1 MGSTKSRNI
10 FTKDSKK
17 IDLSPPNT
25 LDSKIGH
32 YLYPPNET
40 EKKYEK
46 KWDRWITKG
55 KTVPR
60 LISKLKEKNFYK
72 GIPQKYRWN
81 CWKIL
86 VAMTSN
92 EQDYLFIP
100 TKNDYAN
107 DIEKDIGRTFPK
119 HLYFDKKYFGY
130 IGQFALKRILSK
142 FSHKYS
148 KIGYC
153 QGMNFI
159 AGYLLLVSGG
169 KESEVFQFM
178 ENLYSKFQLQ
188 DIFGKEL
195 KGLHYNLWI
204 FDNIFKTQLCKLYW
218 HFKNEEISEDMWVL
232 KFFLTL
238 FTSNFSIDTSVYF
251 WDLVLLNGFENVHKI
266 VLALL
271 KMNQHKLLTLSTFEI
286 LEFFNSLAVWRIKP
300 QKIIKIAA
308 KLKIKNSEDNF
319 EREYKSL
326 PCPDSE
332 NTTAIE
338 DFNPVLITSQLV
350 TEDAPIM
357 VKRMSNGRSNDYRL
371 ILNPFFV
378 EESNEQAD
386 DNVTVEDSFNAEDV
400 LNNLVTENDW
410 ETLYNI

>member
-1 MGSTKSRNI
+1 
-10 FTKDSKK
+10 
-17 IDLSPPNT
+17 
-25 LDSKIGH
+25 
-32 YLYPPNET
+32 
-40 EKKYEK
+40 
-46 KWDRWITKG
+46 
-55 KTVPR
+55 
-60 LISKLKEKNFYK
+60 
-72 GIPQKYRWN
+72 
-81 CWKIL
+81 
-86 VAMTSN
+86 MTSN

-218 HFKNEEISEDMWVL
+218 HFKNEEISEDM
-232 KFFLTL
+232 
-238 FTSNFSIDTSVYF
+238 
-251 WDLVLLNGFENVHKI
+251 
-266 VLALL
+266 
-271 KMNQHKLLTLSTFEI
+271 
-286 LEFFNSLAVWRIKP
+286 
-300 QKIIKIAA
+300 
-308 KLKIKNSEDNF
+308 
-319 EREYKSL
+319 
-326 PCPDSE
+326 
-332 NTTAIE
+332 
-338 DFNPVLITSQLV
+338 
-350 TEDAPIM
+350 
-357 VKRMSNGRSNDYRL
+357 
-371 ILNPFFV
+371 
-378 EESNEQAD
+378 
-386 DNVTVEDSFNAEDV
+386 
-400 LNNLVTENDW
+400 
-410 ETLYNI
+410 